1 MVLSAAAF
9 DSTVLSYK
17 IAKQTITNA
26 TPNIDVTAE
35 AGKLYEIIL
44 ANGSSS
50 NAYFKA
56 VISENEVTVGNTI
69 PQLMIRVNA
78 AETKRWTI
86 PTGLTFTKL
95 SFWAVTGPA
104 DNNTTS
110 PTLNS
115 GNGLVTTIV
124 TT

>member
-1 MVLSAAAF
+1 MIEQEAA
-9 DSTVLSYK
+9 
-17 IAKQTITNA
+17 
-26 TPNIDVTAE
+26 
-35 AGKLYEIIL
+35 
-44 ANGSSS
+44 
-50 NAYFKA
+50 
-56 VISENEVTVGNTI
+56 ENEVTVGNTI

-86 PTGLTFTKL
+86 PGGLTFTKL
-95 SFWAVTGPA
+95 SFWAVTSPA

-124 TT
+124 AT